1 MYKIIQ
7 DNKIIDIVNI
17 PRFVKFLSSGHI
29 AITDKASAQGIVGSD
44 QETIY
49 SFGPVGQQNF
59 SIVTIAEID
68 TEEFSRL
75 QSLLNS
81 GQEISAD
88 ESALEI
94 AKREVIKRLS
104 NICKYKITAGF
115 SIRLSD
121 ENFYDFKLTTE
132 DQLNLMTIENQI
144 NSGAESFIYHA
155 TDQPCRFFNRE
166 DMIKIIKSF
175 KQYTLYHTTYFNA
188 AKQYIKSLVDIEKI
202 KLFTYGTDI
211 SDTVTDKVIKQILK
225 NGGNLE

>member
-49 SFGPVGQQNF
+49 SFGPVEQQNF
-59 SIVTIAEID
+59 NIVTIAEID

-88 ESALEI
+88 ESALEV
-94 AKREVIKRLS
+94 AKREVVKRLS

-166 DMIKIIKSF
+166 DMIKIIKAF